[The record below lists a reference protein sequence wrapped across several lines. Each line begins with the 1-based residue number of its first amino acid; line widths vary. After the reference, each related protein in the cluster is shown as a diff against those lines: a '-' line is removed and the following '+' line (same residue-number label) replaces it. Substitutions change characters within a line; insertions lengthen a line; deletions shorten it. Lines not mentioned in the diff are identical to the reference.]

1 MDWKKTIDYS
11 LVICTYNPDERI
23 LKRCLEAVSRLD
35 TTGIA
40 TEVILVDN
48 NSNVPLQQQSYV
60 KAFKGK
66 IPGMHLLL
74 VQEQGVNFARM
85 AAIEK
90 AAGNYIVYFDYDN
103 EPESDYL
110 QELKK
115 LNEQFPRVAAWGP
128 GNVKVDF
135 IDGVDASIRQFASAA
150 FQQREEQTI
159 RTASESSWQSC
170 YPFGT
175 GLCTLAPLLK
185 EFVLLA
191 REGRFTASGRKGN
204 KLSSGEDTQMVLH
217 CISKGYAAGVAPSL
231 KLTHII
237 PQQRANNKYLQR
249 LLYGTFMCYETC
261 LLQVFPEQKK
271 SLEQKIIS
279 PWKFSRKSVKK
290 FFRAR
295 WSKDPHKMFDLVHF
309 IAIHAGTYAAL
320 NKPVPLP
327 VNQIVRILKVE

>member
-1 MDWKKTIDYS
+1 MDWEKKIDYS
-11 LVICTYNPDERI
+11 LVICTFNPDKRI
-23 LKRCLEAVSRLD
+23 LQRCLEAVWQLD
-35 TTGIA
+35 TTGIS

-48 NSNVPLQQQSYV
+48 NSDLPLHQQSYI
-60 KAFKGK
+60 KIFEEK
-66 IPGMHLLL
+66 IPGMHILL
-74 VQEQGVNFARM
+74 VPEQGVNYARM

-115 LNEQFPRVAAWGP
+115 LNEQFPAVAAWGP
-128 GNVKVDF
+128 GKVTVDF
-135 IDGVDASIRQFASAA
+135 IDGVDNAIRHFASMA
-150 FQQREEQTI
+150 FQQREEQTV
-159 RTASESSWQSC
+159 RTARENSWQSC

-175 GLCTLAPLLK
+175 GLCTTASLLK
-185 EFVLLA
+185 EFVQLA
-191 REGRFTASGRKGN
+191 RQGRFTASGRKGN

-217 CISKGYAAGVAPSL
+217 CISKGYAAGVSPAL

-237 PQQRANNKYLQR
+237 PQNRANSQYLQR
-249 LLYGTFMCYETC
+249 LLYGTFICYETC

-271 SLEQKIIS
+271 SLEQKIM
-279 PWKFSRKSVKK
+279 PRWKFSRKSLKK
-290 FFRAR
+290 FIRAR
-295 WSKDPHKMFDLVHF
+295 WSKDPHKMFDLVEF
-309 IAIHAGTYAAL
+309 IATNAGTYAAL